1 MEVFKVGRKKE
12 NNLSLI
18 NSTETMEKA
27 TYGISF
33 SKTQHIECKGNINY
47 LEEYEDFIK
56 DMNFSERINLL
67 LNSTGISSDNLFY
80 TKMISLMKLLILL
93 EENLGIFLVGEK
105 CMAKSSTYS
114 MIFDDL
120 CFVKSNLPTRPWLQ
134 GNANK
139 DVENETKIPLEENVI
154 IFEEVA
160 NNTES
165 EVKEIVE
172 YLKEIIE
179 SGKFLKNNKQ
189 STETKT
195 SFAIIGNND
204 SSFKNLEDL
213 GRYKLLKHLPKTIY
227 ENEALFDRFP
237 FIFPHYSAIL
247 GEIKFTE
254 NNIDIIPIKILEKII
269 KELRKKEIFSNLS
282 LTEIDKAKLEGR
294 NRKIIAKV
302 ISMFTK
308 LLFPEKLEK
317 LNLDDWFVKGIT
329 EIILHFR
336 SLTSNKVYIP
346 FNKDSA
352 TFILYFLGFDINQ
365 IDWILF
371 DKERIIVKKLGENF
385 ISKIALTEYGV
396 KQNEKEYN
404 FYFENPQYKNE
415 IMRIISIEENKKI
428 LKQEIGNYYSKK
440 VIYYIKSYNPEDISS
455 EEKNKQI
462 IQDIQDSVDRTRQ
475 IEWIEEFIG
484 IPNFMLKEAE
494 KISKAIFNPI
504 NKKISRRN
512 IVLIDGDIK
521 FLNFSELI
529 EEKKTM

>member
-1 MEVFKVGRKKE
+1 MARKKE

-18 NSTETMEKA
+18 NSTKTMEKA
-27 TYGISF
+27 EYGIIF
-33 SKTQHIECKGNINY
+33 SKTQDIKCKEEIDY
-47 LEEYEDFIK
+47 LEEYKDLIK
-56 DMNFSERINLL
+56 DMSLNEKVNLL
-67 LNSTGISSDNLFY
+67 LNSIGISSKNLFY
-80 TKMISLMKLLILL
+80 TKIIALIKLLILL
-93 EENLGIFLVGEK
+93 EDNIGIFLVGEK

-114 MIFDDL
+114 LVFDEL
-120 CFVKSNLPTRPWLQ
+120 CLVKSNLPTRPWLQ

-139 DVENETKIPLEENVI
+139 DVESQVKIPLEENTV

-165 EVKEIVE
+165 EVKEIIE
-172 YLKEIIE
+172 YLKEVIE

-195 SFAIIGNND
+195 SFAIIGNNSCD
-204 SSFKNLEDL
+204 FKNLDDL
-213 GRYKLLKHLPKTIY
+213 NRQKLLCHLPNVISK
-227 ENEALFDRFP
+227 NEAFFDRFP
-237 FIFPHYSAIL
+237 FILPHYSNII

-269 KELRKKEIFSNLS
+269 RELRKKELFSNIS
-282 LTEIDKAKLEGR
+282 FAGIDKEKLEGR
-294 NRKIIAKV
+294 NKKIIAKV
-302 ISMFTK
+302 VSMFTK

-385 ISKIALTEYGV
+385 ISKIALTEYGI
-396 KQNEKEYN
+396 KQNKKEHS
-404 FYFENPQYKNE
+404 FYFESPQYKNE
-415 IMRIISIEENKKI
+415 IMRVISIENEGI
-428 LKQEIGNYYSKK
+428 LLKQEVSNYYSKK
-440 VIYYIKSYNPEDISS
+440 IIYYNNSS
-455 EEKNKQI
+455 SSIYDNNIEEKNRQI
-462 IQDIQDSVDRTRQ
+462 IQDIQDLVDRAKK
-475 IEWIEEFIG
+475 IERIEDFIG
-484 IPNFMLKEAE
+484 VPNFMLKEAE
-494 KISKAIFNPI
+494 IIANNIFNQK
-504 NKKISRRN
+504 NKKISRHN
-512 IVLIDGDIK
+512 IVLVDGNIK
-521 FLNFSELI
+521 FLNFSEFI
-529 EEKKTM
+529 K

>member
-1 MEVFKVGRKKE
+1 MGRKKE

-18 NSTETMEKA
+18 NSTKTMEKA
-27 TYGISF
+27 EYGIIF
-33 SKTQHIECKGNINY
+33 SKTQDIKFKEEIDY
-47 LEEYEDFIK
+47 LEEYKDLIK
-56 DMNFSERINLL
+56 DMSLNEKVNLL
-67 LNSTGISSDNLFY
+67 LNSIGISSKNLFY
-80 TKMISLMKLLILL
+80 TKIIALIKLLILL
-93 EENLGIFLVGEK
+93 EDNIGIFLVGEK

-114 MIFDDL
+114 LVFDEL
-120 CFVKSNLPTRPWLQ
+120 CLVKSNLPTRPWLQ

-139 DVENETKIPLEENVI
+139 DVESQVKIPLEENTV

-165 EVKEIVE
+165 EVKEIIE
-172 YLKEIIE
+172 YLKEVIE

-195 SFAIIGNND
+195 SFAIIGNNSCD
-204 SSFKNLEDL
+204 FKNLDDL
-213 GRYKLLKHLPKTIY
+213 NRQKLLCHLPNVISK
-227 ENEALFDRFP
+227 NEAFFDRFP
-237 FIFPHYSAIL
+237 FILPHYSNII

-254 NNIDIIPIKILEKII
+254 NNIDIIPIKILENII

-282 LTEIDKAKLEGR
+282 FIEIDKTKLEGR

-302 ISMFTK
+302 VSMFTK

-317 LNLDDWFVKGIT
+317 LNIDDWFVKGIT

-336 SLTSNKVYIP
+336 SLTSNKAYIP

-352 TFILYFLGFDINQ
+352 TFILYFLGFDIKQ
-365 IDWILF
+365 IDWVLF
-371 DKERIIVKKLGENF
+371 DKERIIVKKLGESF

-484 IPNFMLKEAE
+484 VPNFILKEAE

-521 FLNFSELI
+521 FLNFSEFI
-529 EEKKTM
+529 K

>member
-1 MEVFKVGRKKE
+1 MARKKE
-12 NNLSLI
+12 SILPLI

-27 TYGISF
+27 EYGIIF
-33 SKTQHIECKGNINY
+33 SKIQDIKCKEEIDY
-47 LEEYEDFIK
+47 LEEYKDLIK
-56 DMNFSERINLL
+56 DMSLNEKVNLL
-67 LNSTGISSDNLFY
+67 LNSIGISSKNLFY
-80 TKMISLMKLLILL
+80 TKIIALIKLLILL
-93 EENLGIFLVGEK
+93 ENNIGIFLVGEK

-114 MIFDDL
+114 LVFDEL
-120 CFVKSNLPTRPWLQ
+120 CLVKSNLPTRPWLQ

-139 DVENETKIPLEENVI
+139 DVESQVKIPLEENTV

-165 EVKEIVE
+165 EVKEIIE
-172 YLKEIIE
+172 YLKEVIE

-195 SFAIIGNND
+195 SFAIIGNNSCD
-204 SSFKNLEDL
+204 FKNLDDL
-213 GRYKLLKHLPKTIY
+213 NRQKLLCHLPNVISK
-227 ENEALFDRFP
+227 NEAFFDRFP
-237 FIFPHYSAIL
+237 FILPHYSNII

-269 KELRKKEIFSNLS
+269 RELRKKELFSNIS
-282 LTEIDKAKLEGR
+282 FAGIDKEKLEGR
-294 NRKIIAKV
+294 NKKIIAKV
-302 ISMFTK
+302 ISIFTK
-308 LLFPEKLEK
+308 LLFPEKIENLE
-317 LNLDDWFVKGIT
+317 LNDWFIKGII
-329 EIILHFR
+329 EVVLHFK
-336 SLTSNKVYIP
+336 SFTSNKAYNL
-346 FNKDSA
+346 FNKESS
-352 TFILYFLGFDINQ
+352 TFILYLLGFDVDQ
-365 IDWILF
+365 IDWVSF
-371 DKERIIVKKLGENF
+371 NKERIIIKKLGESF

-415 IMRIISIEENKKI
+415 IMRVISIENDGI
-428 LKQEIGNYYSKK
+428 LLKQEVSNYYSKK
-440 VIYYIKSYNPEDISS
+440 IIYYNNSS
-455 EEKNKQI
+455 SSIYDNNIEEKNKQI

-484 IPNFMLKEAE
+484 VPNFMLKEAE

>member
-1 MEVFKVGRKKE
+1 MGRKKE

-18 NSTETMEKA
+18 NSTKTMEKA
-27 TYGISF
+27 EYGIIF
-33 SKTQHIECKGNINY
+33 SKTQDIKFKEEIDY
-47 LEEYEDFIK
+47 LEEYKDLIK
-56 DMNFSERINLL
+56 DMSLNEKVNLL
-67 LNSTGISSDNLFY
+67 LNSIGISSKNLFY
-80 TKMISLMKLLILL
+80 TKIIALIKLLILL
-93 EENLGIFLVGEK
+93 EDNIGIFLVGEK

-114 MIFDDL
+114 LVFDEL
-120 CFVKSNLPTRPWLQ
+120 CLVKSNLPTRSWLQ

-139 DVENETKIPLEENVI
+139 DVESQVKIPLEENTV

-165 EVKEIVE
+165 EVKEIIE
-172 YLKEIIE
+172 YLKEVIE

-195 SFAIIGNND
+195 SFAIIGNNSCD
-204 SSFKNLEDL
+204 FKNLDDL
-213 GRYKLLKHLPKTIY
+213 NRQKLLCHLPNVISK
-227 ENEALFDRFP
+227 NEAFFDRFP
-237 FIFPHYSAIL
+237 FILPHYSNII

-254 NNIDIIPIKILEKII
+254 NNIDIIPIKILENII

-282 LTEIDKAKLEGR
+282 FIEIDKTKLEGR

-302 ISMFTK
+302 VSMFTK

-317 LNLDDWFVKGIT
+317 LNIDDWFVKGIT

-336 SLTSNKVYIP
+336 SLTSNKAYIP

-352 TFILYFLGFDINQ
+352 TFILYFLGFDIKQ
-365 IDWILF
+365 IDWVLF
-371 DKERIIVKKLGENF
+371 DKERIIVKKLGESF

-484 IPNFMLKEAE
+484 VPNFILKEAE

-521 FLNFSELI
+521 FLNFSEFI
-529 EEKKTM
+529 K